1 MKKVALILSFIGSLL
16 SFVAIIVL
24 ILEKTH
30 VITEQ
35 LCIDIYSVFLAY
47 YLVFLFVLVWNRKE
61 IFSKGHNTDG
71 YRSQN

>member
-30 VITEQ
+30 VRTVMYRHILCFPGLLSGLFICLSMEQ
-35 LCIDIYSVFLAY
+35 ER
-47 YLVFLFVLVWNRKE
+47 N
-61 IFSKGHNTDG
+61 IF
-71 YRSQN
+71 